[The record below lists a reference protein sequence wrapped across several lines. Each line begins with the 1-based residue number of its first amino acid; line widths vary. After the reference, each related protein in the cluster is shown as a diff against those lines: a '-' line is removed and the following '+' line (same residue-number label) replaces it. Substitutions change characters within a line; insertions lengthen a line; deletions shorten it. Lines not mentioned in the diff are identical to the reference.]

1 MKTFLTTLSMAAVLS
16 VSVASTSA
24 IAATPEMATAC
35 NAEYSACIKD
45 GANMSMKDRASHW
58 SSCNSALAACYKG

>member
-24 IAATPEMATAC
+24 IAATPEMAVGCNTEYAAC
-35 NAEYSACIKD
+35 LKN
-45 GANMSMKDRASHW
+45 GGNMSLKDSASNW
-58 SSCNSALAACYKG
+58 ASCNSALAACYKG